1 MSYQYKITMI
11 VQQTDEQEDFN
22 GSPHGWNM
30 EHWCP
35 SDMAST
41 CQVDVD
47 NVDFDSDL
55 STDDAL
61 IEEGE

>member
-1 MSYQYKITMI
+1 MPYQYKITMI

-22 GSPHGWNM
+22 GNPHGWNM
-30 EHWCP
+30 DHWCP

-47 NVDFDSDL
+47 NMDFDSDL
-55 STDDAL
+55 STDDDL
-61 IEEGE
+61 IEVG

>member
-1 MSYQYKITMI
+1 MPYQYKITMI

-30 EHWCP
+30 DFWCP

-41 CQVDVD
+41 CQIDVD
-47 NVDFDSDL
+47 NMDFDGDL
-55 STDDAL
+55 STDDDL
-61 IEEGE
+61 IEA